1 MKSQI
6 SNATEKAKQKRIA
19 ETTRIYELKKEQIK
33 ANLLQIKML
42 EQEMEQAE
50 MELREDEALTEKEVK
65 TR

>member
-1 MKSQI
+1 
-6 SNATEKAKQKRIA
+6 
-19 ETTRIYELKKEQIK
+19 
-33 ANLLQIKML
+33 ML